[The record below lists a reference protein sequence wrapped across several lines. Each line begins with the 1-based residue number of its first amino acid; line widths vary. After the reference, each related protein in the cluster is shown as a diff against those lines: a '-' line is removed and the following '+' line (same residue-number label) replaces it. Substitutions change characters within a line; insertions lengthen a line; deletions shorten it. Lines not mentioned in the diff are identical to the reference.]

1 MEALE
6 KIISRMRASGTS
18 TILAS
23 NYKCEK
29 CRDTSWI
36 KGKEGLRRCECY
48 ELNHIERLWEN
59 FGVRIKDIKLLRDYQ
74 PYNDLTKAAKDK
86 AADYIR
92 SFEEIQSSRENG
104 FALLGQPGAGKTHIV
119 LAIGKALVEKRIPV
133 VYMPYLEVIK
143 ELKALAMY
151 QEDYEKLL
159 SRYTRAKV
167 LIIDDLFKDKVKK
180 GRITAELSETD
191 MKHIYPILNYR
202 YLNYLPTIVSSE
214 CTPNML
220 LELDE
225 ALGGRILETTGKRF
239 LQTFKGD
246 CNYRLRKFA
255 REGNE

>member
-1 MEALE
+1 MEALDRILSQV
-6 KIISRMRASGTS
+6 KTNGTNTTS
-18 TILAS
+18 S
-23 NYKCEK
+23 SYKCSK
-29 CRDTSWI
+29 CKDTSWI
-36 KGKEGLRRCECY
+36 EKDGAYTRCSCY
-48 ELNHIERLWEN
+48 TEEYLSRLWEN
-59 FGVRIKDIKLLRDYQ
+59 FGVKIKDIKLLREYE
-74 PYNDLTKAAKDK
+74 PYNDSTKKAKDK

-92 SFEEIQSSRENG
+92 NFDEIKDTRENG

-119 LAIGKALVEKRIPV
+119 LAIGKALLEKKISV

-180 GRITAELSETD
+180 GRIAAELSETD

-202 YLNYLPTIVSSE
+202 YLNYLPTIISSE
-214 CTPNML
+214 CTPDML
-220 LELDE
+220 LNLDE

-239 LQTFKGD
+239 SLTFKED
-246 CNYRLRKFA
+246 CNYRLKKFMK
-255 REGNE
+255 E

>member
-1 MEALE
+1 MEALDRILNQV
-6 KIISRMRASGTS
+6 KASGINTS
-18 TILAS
+18 SS
-23 NYKCEK
+23 NVYKCLK
-29 CRDTSWI
+29 CKDTTWI
-36 KGKEGLRRCECY
+36 AGEEGYKRCECY
-48 ELNHIERLWEN
+48 ELAHIESLWEN
-59 FGVRIKDIKLLRDYQ
+59 FGVKLKDIKLLREYE
-74 PYNDLTKAAKDK
+74 PYNDSTKKAKDK

-92 SFEEIQSSRENG
+92 NFDEIKNTRENG

-119 LAIGKALVEKRIPV
+119 LAIGKALLEKKISV

-180 GRITAELSETD
+180 GRIAAELSETD

-202 YLNYLPTIVSSE
+202 YLNYLPTIISSE
-214 CTPNML
+214 CTPDML
-220 LELDE
+220 LNLDE

-239 LQTFKGD
+239 SLTFKED
-246 CNYRLRKFA
+246 CNYRLKKFMK
-255 REGNE
+255 E

>member
-1 MEALE
+1 MEALNR
-6 KIISRMRASGTS
+6 ILQQVRINGQNMTS
-18 TILAS
+18 
-23 NYKCEK
+23 NKEYKCIK
-29 CRDTSWI
+29 CKDTSWI
-36 KGKEGLRRCECY
+36 VGEVGYKRCECY
-48 ELNHIERLWEN
+48 ELNHLESLWEN
-59 FGVRIKDIKLLRDYQ
+59 FGVKLKDIKLLNEYK
-74 PYNDLTKAAKDK
+74 PYNDLTKKAKEK
-86 AADYIR
+86 AADYIL
-92 SFEEIQSSRENG
+92 SFDEIKSTRENG

-119 LAIGKALVEKRIPV
+119 LAIGKALLEKKIPV

-180 GRITAELSETD
+180 GRIAAELSETD

-202 YLNYLPTIVSSE
+202 YLNYLPTIISSE
-214 CTPNML
+214 CTPKML

-239 LQTFKGD
+239 SLVFKDD
-246 CNYRLRKFA
+246 CNYRLRKFMK
-255 REGNE
+255 ED

>member
-1 MEALE
+1 M
-6 KIISRMRASGTS
+6 KTNGTNTTS
-18 TILAS
+18 S
-23 NYKCEK
+23 SYKCSK
-29 CRDTSWI
+29 CKDTSWI
-36 KGKEGLRRCECY
+36 EKDGAYTRCSCY
-48 ELNHIERLWEN
+48 TEEYLSRLWEN
-59 FGVRIKDIKLLRDYQ
+59 FGVKIKDIKLLREYE
-74 PYNDLTKAAKDK
+74 PYNDSTKKAKDK

-92 SFEEIQSSRENG
+92 NFDEIKDTRENG

-119 LAIGKALVEKRIPV
+119 LAIGKALLEKKISV

-180 GRITAELSETD
+180 GRIAAELSETD
-191 MKHIYPILNYR
+191 LKHIYPILNYR
-202 YLNYLPTIVSSE
+202 YLNYLPTIISSE

-239 LQTFKGD
+239 SLTFKDD
-246 CNYRLRKFA
+246 CNYRLKKFMK
-255 REGNE
+255 G

>member
-1 MEALE
+1 M
-6 KIISRMRASGTS
+6 KTNGTNTTS
-18 TILAS
+18 S
-23 NYKCEK
+23 SYKCSK
-29 CRDTSWI
+29 CKDTSWI
-36 KGKEGLRRCECY
+36 EKDGAYTRCSCY
-48 ELNHIERLWEN
+48 TEEYLSRLWEN
-59 FGVRIKDIKLLRDYQ
+59 FGVKLKDIKLLREYE
-74 PYNDLTKAAKDK
+74 PYNDLTKKAKDK
-86 AADYIR
+86 AADYIT
-92 SFEEIQSSRENG
+92 SFDEIKDTRENG

-119 LAIGKALVEKRIPV
+119 LAIGKALLEKKISV

-180 GRITAELSETD
+180 GRIAAELSETD

-202 YLNYLPTIVSSE
+202 YLNYLPTIISSE

-239 LQTFKGD
+239 SLTFKGD
-246 CNYRLRKFA
+246 CNYRLRKFMK
-255 REGNE
+255 E

>member
-1 MEALE
+1 M
-6 KIISRMRASGTS
+6 KINGANTTS
-18 TILAS
+18 S
-23 NYKCEK
+23 SYKCSK
-29 CRDTSWI
+29 CKDTSWI
-36 KGKEGLRRCECY
+36 EKDGAYTRCSCY
-48 ELNHIERLWEN
+48 TEEYLSRLWEN
-59 FGVRIKDIKLLRDYQ
+59 FGVKIKDIKLLKEYE
-74 PYNDLTKAAKDK
+74 PYNDLTKKARDK
-86 AADYIR
+86 AEDYIR
-92 SFEEIQSSRENG
+92 SFEEIKDIRENG

-119 LAIGKALVEKRIPV
+119 LAIGKALLEKKISV

-202 YLNYLPTIVSSE
+202 YLNYLPTIISSE

-225 ALGGRILETTGKRF
+225 ALGGRILETTGPRF
-239 LQTFKGD
+239 SLTFKGD
-246 CNYRLRKFA
+246 CNYRLKKFMK
-255 REGNE
+255 E

>member
-1 MEALE
+1 MEALDRILSQV
-6 KIISRMRASGTS
+6 KTNGTNTTS
-18 TILAS
+18 S
-23 NYKCEK
+23 SYKCSK
-29 CRDTSWI
+29 CKDTSWI
-36 KGKEGLRRCECY
+36 EKDGAYTRCSCY
-48 ELNHIERLWEN
+48 TEEYLSRLWEN
-59 FGVRIKDIKLLRDYQ
+59 FGVKIKDIKLLREYE
-74 PYNDLTKAAKDK
+74 PYNDSTKKAKDK

-92 SFEEIQSSRENG
+92 NFDEIKDTRENG

-119 LAIGKALVEKRIPV
+119 LAIGKALLEKKISV

-202 YLNYLPTIVSSE
+202 YLNYLPTIISSE
-214 CTPNML
+214 CTPDML
-220 LELDE
+220 LNLDE
-225 ALGGRILETTGKRF
+225 ALGGRILETTGPRF
-239 LQTFKGD
+239 SLTFKEG
-246 CNYRLRKFA
+246 CNYRLRKFMK
-255 REGNE
+255 E

>member
-1 MEALE
+1 M
-6 KIISRMRASGTS
+6 KTNGTNTTS
-18 TILAS
+18 S
-23 NYKCEK
+23 SYKCSK
-29 CRDTSWI
+29 CKDTSWI
-36 KGKEGLRRCECY
+36 EKDGAYTRCSCY
-48 ELNHIERLWEN
+48 TEEYLSRLWEN
-59 FGVRIKDIKLLRDYQ
+59 FGVKIKDIKLLREYE
-74 PYNDLTKAAKDK
+74 PYNDSTKKAKDK

-92 SFEEIQSSRENG
+92 NFDEIKDTRENG

-119 LAIGKALVEKRIPV
+119 LAIGKALLEKKISV

-202 YLNYLPTIVSSE
+202 YLNYLPTIISSE
-214 CTPNML
+214 CTPDML
-220 LELDE
+220 LNLDE
-225 ALGGRILETTGKRF
+225 ALGGRILETTGPRF
-239 LQTFKGD
+239 SLTFKEG
-246 CNYRLRKFA
+246 CNYRLRKFMK
-255 REGNE
+255 E

>member
-1 MEALE
+1 M
-6 KIISRMRASGTS
+6 KTNGTNTTS
-18 TILAS
+18 S
-23 NYKCEK
+23 SYKCSK
-29 CRDTSWI
+29 CKDTSWI
-36 KGKEGLRRCECY
+36 EKDGAYTRCSCY
-48 ELNHIERLWEN
+48 TEEYLSRLWEN
-59 FGVRIKDIKLLRDYQ
+59 FGVKIKDIKLLREYE
-74 PYNDLTKAAKDK
+74 PYNDSTKKAKDK
-86 AADYIR
+86 AAEYIR
-92 SFEEIQSSRENG
+92 SFDEIKNTRENG

-119 LAIGKALVEKRIPV
+119 LAIGKALLEKKISV

-202 YLNYLPTIVSSE
+202 YLNYLPTIISSE

-239 LQTFKGD
+239 SLTFKDD
-246 CNYRLRKFA
+246 CNYRLKKFMK
-255 REGNE
+255 E

>member
-1 MEALE
+1 M
-6 KIISRMRASGTS
+6 KASGTS
-18 TILAS
+18 TTSS
-23 NYKCEK
+23 NYKCSK
-29 CRDTSWI
+29 CKDTSWI
-36 KGKEGLRRCECY
+36 EKDGAYTRCPCY
-48 ELNHIERLWEN
+48 TEEYLSRLWEN
-59 FGVRIKDIKLLRDYQ
+59 FGVKIKDIKLLKEYE
-74 PYNDLTKAAKDK
+74 PYNDLTKKARDK

-92 SFEEIQSSRENG
+92 NFEDIKDTRENG

-119 LAIGKALVEKRIPV
+119 LAIGKALLEKKISV

-180 GRITAELSETD
+180 TKDGIKVTELTEVD
-191 MKHIYPILNYR
+191 MKHVYPILNYR
-202 YLNYLPTIVSSE
+202 YLNYLPTIISSE

-225 ALGGRILETTGKRF
+225 ALGGRILETTGPRF
-239 LQTFKGD
+239 SLTFKGD
-246 CNYRLRKFA
+246 CNYRLKKFVK
-255 REGNE
+255 E